1 MTLKVLTIDETRH
14 AEAAADAAG
23 YGYAAMMQAAGR
35 AVADRA
41 LVLIEDRPDA
51 RVTVIVGS
59 GNNGGDGLVAGRL
72 IAEAR
77 PDAQVRFYLQTR
89 RTEDDDVFAPVL
101 AAGMFTAYQED
112 DRDGRALRHMVASAD
127 LVIDALYGIG
137 VRLPIKGDGQ
147 KILRNTRQALN
158 ERARARRAGRL
169 NNPTQ
174 PGQIERAPRTYV
186 LAVDCPSGVHCDSGA
201 VDANALL
208 ADETVTFIAAKPGL
222 LTFPAAGHVGVLYVA
237 SLEFPED
244 AEPEAVKQSPHVL
257 LDNDSVVDLL
267 PPRPVDGHKNT
278 FGRALIVGGSANY
291 IGAPAMAGLA
301 AYRSGAGLV
310 TIAAP
315 SNVIGGNAAAFM
327 EATWLYLPH
336 DMGAIAADAVKTL
349 IEEMAQY
356 RALAVGPGMGLDPK
370 TRDFLKALLTL
381 KQTPHKRP
389 IGFNPAAALADAAE
403 DPVSALPPLVIDADG
418 LNLLAQ
424 IDDWPAL
431 LPAGTIITPHPGE
444 MARLCGLSADN
455 YKTLNPRALAL
466 EKAQAWSAVVVLK
479 GAHTVIAAPDGRSA
493 TSPFK
498 TTALATAGTGD
509 ILTGLI
515 AGLLAQGLTAF
526 DAAQVGV
533 YIHGRAGVTATAF
546 YGRNERSV
554 TARDVLEALP
564 FALDEIEGA

>member
-222 LTFPAAGHVGVLYVA
+222 LTFPAAGHVGDLYVA

-455 YKTLNPRALAL
+455 YKTLNTRALAL

>member
-1 MTLKVLTIDETRH
+1 MTLKVLTIDETRQ

-23 YGYAAMMQAAGR
+23 YSYTAMMQAAGR
-35 AVADRA
+35 AVADRGLA
-41 LVLIEDRPDA
+41 LIDDRPDA

-89 RTEDDDVFAPVL
+89 RPEDDAVFAPVL
-101 AAGMFTAYQED
+101 AAGMFVAYQED
-112 DRDGRALRHMVASAD
+112 DRDGRVLRHMVASAD

-147 KILRNTRQALN
+147 KILRNARQALN
-158 ERARARRAGRL
+158 ERARARRPGRL

-201 VDANALL
+201 VDSNALV

-222 LTFPAAGHVGVLYVA
+222 LTFPAAGHVGDLYVA

-244 AEPEAVKQSPHVL
+244 AEPEAVAQSPHTL

-278 FGRALIVGGSANY
+278 FGRALIVGGSATY
-291 IGAPAMAGLA
+291 IGAPALAGLA

-310 TIAAP
+310 TVAAP
-315 SNVIGGNAAAFM
+315 SNVIGGNAAALM

-349 IEEMAQY
+349 IEEIAQY

-381 KQTPHKRP
+381 KRTPHKRP
-389 IGFNPAAALADAAE
+389 IGFNPAAALADSAE
-403 DPVSALPPLVIDADG
+403 ERVSALPPLVIDADG

-424 IDDWPAL
+424 IDDWTAL
-431 LPAGTIITPHPGE
+431 LPAGTILTPHPGE
-444 MARLCGLSADN
+444 MARLCAVSPDD
-455 YKTLNPRALAL
+455 YKALNPRALAL
-466 EKAQAWSAVVVLK
+466 EKAQAWNAVVVLK

-533 YIHGRAGVTATAF
+533 YIHGRAGVTASAF